1 MGKPERMKFRGA
13 SFVFGWAV
21 FSAIASQIGFAQDR
35 IQSIP
40 SQSNPSQS
48 NPSTN
53 VVGDCLA
60 IFFVDTQQAS
70 SQASEQVAAHA
81 IELGWAVRR
90 VDTRREVHVAERW
103 RIHSSPTIVLVR
115 GGREVDR
122 ILGQVTSTELFRRM
136 LKFSAPDS
144 IRDPGVTDPGV
155 TSRAG
160 LPRASGVDVDIDAM
174 VPMQQRPSRVSPP
187 AGVDSVSGE
196 RASSD
201 PYAATVRIIVDE
213 PDSHAVGSGTIIES
227 SGQGAVVLTCGHL
240 FRDRTTQSV
249 IVVERF
255 EGDTVLRYAAEL
267 VDYQI
272 DDVDIGVLVFQPGK
286 VVPSARVTGQLDSVR
301 QGDVVYS
308 MGCDHGSAP
317 SRVDSRVTKLNRY
330 LGAANIET
338 SGLPVQGRSGGG
350 LFNAE
355 GELVGICFAADAELN
370 EGLYCGTQV
379 VHSQMDKLGLS
390 DGQRKKSGV
399 RSDAVLSSSA
409 SQVAPAPQRPTLPAT
424 MTVILTDSSGSTRQ
438 LTIDRPSEQLI
449 DAMRQE
455 SQRTQQANS
464 TSQVR

>member
-1 MGKPERMKFRGA
+1 MSKPERMKIRGA
-13 SFVFGWAV
+13 SFILGWAV
-21 FSAIASQIGFAQDR
+21 FSAITSQIGYAQDGSP
-35 IQSIP
+35 SIP
-40 SQSNPSQS
+40 SQSNPS
-48 NPSTN
+48 PN

-60 IFFVDTQQAS
+60 IFFVDTQQSS
-70 SQASEQVAAHA
+70 SQAMEQVAAQA

-103 RIHSSPTIVLVR
+103 RIHGSPTIVLVR

-144 IRDPGVTDPGV
+144 IRDPGVTPL
-155 TSRAG
+155 AG
-160 LPRASGVDVDIDAM
+160 LQRPSSVEIDIDAM

-227 SGQGAVVLTCGHL
+227 SSQGAIVLTCGHL
-240 FRDRTTQSV
+240 FRDRTAHSV

-286 VVPSARVTGQLDSVR
+286 VVPSARVTGQLDSVLE
-301 QGDVVYS
+301 GDVVYS

-317 SRVDSRVTKLNRY
+317 SRFDSRVTKLNRY

-350 LFNAE
+350 LFNAD

-379 VHSQMDKLGLS
+379 VHTQLNKLGFT

-399 RSDAVLSSSA
+399 RSDAVPSSSA
-409 SQVAPAPQRPTLPAT
+409 PQVSPAPQRPTLPAT

-455 SQRTQQANS
+455 SQRTLQANS

>member
-1 MGKPERMKFRGA
+1 MGKPERMKFRGT
-13 SFVFGWAV
+13 SFVFSWAV
-21 FSAIASQIGFAQDR
+21 FSAIASQIGFSQDR
-35 IQSIP
+35 IPSIP
-40 SQSNPSQS
+40 SQSNPS
-48 NPSTN
+48 PN

-70 SQASEQVAAHA
+70 NQAIEQVAAQA

-227 SGQGAVVLTCGHL
+227 SSQGAVVLTCGHL
-240 FRDRTTQSV
+240 FRDRTAQSV

-255 EGDTVLRYAAEL
+255 EGETVFRYAAEL

-317 SRVDSRVTKLNRY
+317 SRFDSRVTKLNRY

-379 VHSQMDKLGLS
+379 VHSQIDKLGLS

-399 RSDAVLSSSA
+399 RSDAVLSSST
-409 SQVAPAPQRPTLPAT
+409 SQVAPAPQRATLPAT
-424 MTVILTDSSGSTRQ
+424 MTVILTNSSGSTRQ

-449 DAMRQE
+449 EAMRQE

-464 TSQVR
+464 TSQIR

>member
-21 FSAIASQIGFAQDR
+21 FSAIASQIGFSQDR

-40 SQSNPSQS
+40 SQSIPS
-48 NPSTN
+48 PN

-70 SQASEQVAAHA
+70 SQAIEQVAAHA

-155 TSRAG
+155 TSRAR
-160 LPRASGVDVDIDAM
+160 LPRASSVDVDIDAM

-187 AGVDSVSGE
+187 AGVDSVAGE

-227 SGQGAVVLTCGHL
+227 SSQGAVVLTCGHL

-399 RSDAVLSSSA
+399 RSDAVLGSSA

>member
-1 MGKPERMKFRGA
+1 MGKPERMKFRGT
-13 SFVFGWAV
+13 SFVFSLAV
-21 FSAIASQIGFAQDR
+21 FSAIASQIGFSQDR
-35 IQSIP
+35 IPSIP
-40 SQSNPSQS
+40 SQSNPS
-48 NPSTN
+48 PN

-70 SQASEQVAAHA
+70 NQAIEQVAAHA

-144 IRDPGVTDPGV
+144 IRDPGVTPL
-155 TSRAG
+155 AG
-160 LPRASGVDVDIDAM
+160 LQRPSSVEIDIDAM

-227 SGQGAVVLTCGHL
+227 SSQGAVVLTCGHL
-240 FRDRTTQSV
+240 FRDRTAQSV

-255 EGDTVLRYAAEL
+255 EGETVLRYAAEL

-317 SRVDSRVTKLNRY
+317 SRFDSRVTKLNRY

-350 LFNAE
+350 LFNAD

-379 VHSQMDKLGLS
+379 VHSQIDKLGLS

-399 RSDAVLSSSA
+399 RSDAVLSSST
-409 SQVAPAPQRPTLPAT
+409 SQVAPAPQRATLPAT

-449 DAMRQE
+449 EAMRQE

-464 TSQVR
+464 TSQIR

>member
-1 MGKPERMKFRGA
+1 MGKPERMKFRGT
-13 SFVFGWAV
+13 SFVFSLAV
-21 FSAIASQIGFAQDR
+21 FSAFASQIGYSQDR
-35 IQSIP
+35 IPSIPSQSIP
-40 SQSNPSQS
+40 SQSNPS
-48 NPSTN
+48 PN

-70 SQASEQVAAHA
+70 NQAIEQVAAHA

-144 IRDPGVTDPGV
+144 IRDPGVT
-155 TSRAG
+155 SLAG
-160 LPRASGVDVDIDAM
+160 LQRTSSVEIDIDAM

-187 AGVDSVSGE
+187 AGGDSVSLE

-227 SGQGAVVLTCGHL
+227 SSQGAVVLTCGHL
-240 FRDRTTQSV
+240 FRDRTARSV

-255 EGDTVLRYAAEL
+255 EGETVLRYAAEL

-317 SRVDSRVTKLNRY
+317 SRFDSRVTKLNRY

-355 GELVGICFAADAELN
+355 GELVGICFAADAERN

-379 VHSQMDKLGLS
+379 VHSQIDKLGLS

-399 RSDAVLSSSA
+399 RSDAVLSSST
-409 SQVAPAPQRPTLPAT
+409 SQVAPAPQRATLPAT

-449 DAMRQE
+449 EAMRQE

-464 TSQVR
+464 TSQIR